1 MLHSI
6 LIMIIIIAIII
17 GSIIVVKLFLK
28 NKNLINI
35 RNSKILIGV
44 GFAILLVVVIIIGVT
59 SGFKEK
65 IDVKGSTMIEYLS
78 ILERY
83 GQDID
88 FNGIESGA
96 NCYTGTQTKT
106 IDTKKY
112 GKVTVD
118 FSYCK
123 ASKSVYIH
131 VFN

>member
-59 SGFKEK
+59 SCFKEK

-123 ASKSVYIH
+123 SIKVCVYTRI
-131 VFN
+131 

>member
-28 NKNLINI
+28 NKDLTNI

>member
-59 SGFKEK
+59 SCFKEK